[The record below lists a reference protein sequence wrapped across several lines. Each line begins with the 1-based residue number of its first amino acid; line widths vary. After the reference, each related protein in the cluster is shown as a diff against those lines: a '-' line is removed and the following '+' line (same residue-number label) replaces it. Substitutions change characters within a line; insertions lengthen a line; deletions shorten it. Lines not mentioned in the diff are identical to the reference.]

1 MSSPNHV
8 FVTVQSR
15 AQTIRFEV
23 LDICWDILTQ
33 SVRNEIYRLKQLLY
47 KLPTHKNKLKWT
59 KAPSS
64 SVSVWLLLFPVVL
77 YERLSRES
85 LRQITVYTVHDSAN
99 GWVHHTPAIADL
111 ASMATTRTN
120 TNFCWFNQIM
130 AWKAR

>member
-99 GWVHHTPAIADL
+99 G
-111 ASMATTRTN
+111 
-120 TNFCWFNQIM
+120 
-130 AWKAR
+130 